1 MNSTTRSVFRVGVL
15 TIGSLLGIGAGRAQA
30 QTPSYYYPAPWSCY
44 PAPVY
49 SSPAPRFVFPA
60 PLYSSPAPRY
70 VSPAPMYSSPAPVY
84 SSPPRAATPWAQR
97 SAYLSPAP
105 AYPAPIRDDSE
116 LGRSYSYFDAD
127 NVEHDSRYPHWTFDY
142 NLRV

>member
-1 MNSTTRSVFRVGVL
+1 MNLTTRSVFRVGVL

-30 QTPSYYYPAPWSCY
+30 QTPAYYYPAPWYCY
-44 PAPVY
+44 PP
-49 SSPAPRFVFPA
+49 

-70 VSPAPMYSSPAPVY
+70 FSPAPMYSSPAPVY
-84 SSPPRAATPWAQR
+84 SSPPRASTPWPQ
-97 SAYLSPAP
+97 SPAYPSTAP
-105 AYPAPIRDDSE
+105 AYPAPIRENSE

-142 NLRV
+142 NLRVAHGMY